1 MTYADQ
7 LYLALLVFGGIVTAC
22 GITLLTDRGARR

>member
-7 LYLALLVFGGIVTAC
+7 LYLALLVFGGIVAAC
-22 GITLLTDRGARR
+22 AYTLITTRGDR